1 MNTSPRI
8 AFDDLVAC
16 PSCDA
21 LHYRT
26 GLKLGEIARC
36 DRCGVIVQ
44 TRKRRTIDRS
54 LAAVITMLVLL
65 VTSLC
70 LPFLGLSR
78 AGLESQVSIL
88 EASIQL
94 LQSKFTGLGLTAVVF
109 LIGLPILRC
118 LLLGFVLLRIRLG
131 KLAKERHRLA
141 FRWSLKLGPW
151 AMADIFM
158 VGVAVS
164 LVKVGA
170 VARLEIGLAFW
181 GLLGAVFASAF
192 LDSALCRDTVWKRLE
207 PA

>member
-1 MNTSPRI
+1 MNPSPRI
-8 AFDDLVAC
+8 AFDNLVAC

-26 GLKLGEIARC
+26 PLKLGEIARC
-36 DRCGVIVQ
+36 DRCGVVVQ

-54 LAAVITMLVLL
+54 LAAVVTMLVLL
-65 VTSLC
+65 ITSLC

-78 AGLESQVSIL
+78 AGLETQISVL

-94 LQSKFTGLGLTAVVF
+94 LQSNFTGLGLTAVVF

-118 LLLGFVLLRIRLG
+118 LLLGFVLLRIWLR
-131 KLAKERHRLA
+131 KQAKERHRIA
-141 FRWSLKLGPW
+141 FRWSLLLGPW

-170 VARLEIGLAFW
+170 IARLDIGLAFW
-181 GLLGAVFASAF
+181 GLLGAVFASAV
-192 LDSALCRDTVWKRLE
+192 LDSSLCRDTVWRQLE
-207 PA
+207 PS